1 MSDLSNPL
9 ENTSLLARKVC
20 IGANRYSSVRGKAA
34 YMNCLDSYP
43 AHEDSMGQ
51 FQAQIRITYDE
62 YSLLAPFQVSV
73 LNPVIVT
80 MAGRLQVF
88 AGQQSFAC
96 DKVIS
101 VEPFKP
107 AASTSAAPAANN
119 ASQAT
124 PQATPQATATATSK
138 TAATA

>member
-1 MSDLSNPL
+1 MSNPL

-20 IGANRYSSVRGKAA
+20 IGANRYSSARGKAA

-43 AHEDSMGQ
+43 ENDDSFGQ
-51 FQAQIRITYDE
+51 FQAQLRISYDE
-62 YSLLAPFQVSV
+62 FSLLAPHNPSV

-80 MAGRLQVF
+80 MEGRLQVF

-101 VEPFKP
+101 VEPFKQVTP
-107 AASTSAAPAANN
+107 VASAASPATPITSAK
-119 ASQAT
+119 ASS
-124 PQATPQATATATSK
+124 ATA
-138 TAATA
+138 